1 MRRTHVLA
9 SGAAAVG
16 MTLGAAPAASAA
28 DTVFGGS
35 TSAREAIVIKADK
48 AGKKLSSAVIA
59 WTARCGDG
67 SSFPLSTEVRPSSAS
82 PGFAPAVTDLLM
94 ARNRKG
100 RFSGTQLLGSDLGD
114 ASAGVKVDLTGRL
127 RPKSAS
133 GTLSAEVTVTE
144 NATGNVQT
152 TCRTG
157 TLRWKATR
165 APGRV
170 FAGRPRRRSRWWRR
184 ST

>member
-100 RFSGTQLLGSDLGD
+100 QLLRHAAARQRS
-114 ASAGVKVDLTGRL
+114 GRRVRRRQG
-127 RPKSAS
+127 RPHGAAPAEIGS
-133 GTLSAEVTVTE
+133 GTLSAE
-144 NATGNVQT
+144 
-152 TCRTG
+152 
-157 TLRWKATR
+157 
-165 APGRV
+165 
-170 FAGRPRRRSRWWRR
+170 SR
-184 ST
+184 